1 MQTDSKVRADVRARL
16 AQQEKQANRRVLV
29 SRLHKYK
36 YLYLLMIPGALWF
49 LCFHLLPL
57 YGISIAFM
65 DYSPKTGMFS
75 EFVGLYNF
83 RVLFSNDEFTH
94 ILWNTVRISL
104 LKILFGFPMPILLAL
119 SINAVRVQWFR
130 KISQTISYLPNFIS
144 WMIVYTICVELFN
157 GYTGVFASLF
167 QKLGI
172 PYQDPTLNAG
182 SLIGFLVFTSVWKS
196 MGMGS
201 IIYLAALSGID
212 QQLYEAASVDGANS
226 FRKLISITL
235 PSIAPVCAVVL
246 ILNIGQLLGG
256 DFEQIYLFQRS
267 SDELVAVSE
276 IFETYI
282 YRNGI
287 RANNFSLPA
296 AMGIFQSTFGAVL
309 IVTSN
314 KIANKLGYEGIW

>member
-1 MQTDSKVRADVRARL
+1 MQTRTNVSADKTLVRERKREERRATL
-16 AQQEKQANRRVLV
+16 AKFRG
-29 SRLHKYK
+29 YK

-65 DYSPKTGMFS
+65 DYSPKTGFAS
-75 EFVGLYNF
+75 EFVGLFNF
-83 RVLFSNDEFTH
+83 RVLFSNDEFAH
-94 ILWNTVRISL
+94 ILWNTVKISF
-104 LKILFGFPMPILLAL
+104 LKIIFGFPMPILLAL
-119 SINAVRVQWFR
+119 SINAARVKWFR
-130 KISQTISYLPNFIS
+130 KIAQTISYLPNFIS
-144 WMIVYTICVELFN
+144 WMIVFTICIELFN
-157 GYTGVFASLF
+157 SYTGVFAGLCKS
-167 QKLGI
+167 LGI
-172 PYQDPTLNAG
+172 PYTDPTLSAG
-182 SLIGFLVFTSVWKS
+182 QLVGFLVFTSVWKS

-226 FRKLISITL
+226 FRKLCSITL
-235 PSIAPVCAVVL
+235 PSIAPVMAVVL

-256 DFEQIYLFQRS
+256 DFEQIYLFQRT

-287 RANNFSLPA
+287 RAGNFSLPA
-296 AMGIFQSTFGAVL
+296 AMGIFQSTFGAIL
-309 IVTSN
+309 IVVSN
-314 KIANKLGYEGIW
+314 KVANRLGYEGIW

>member
-1 MQTDSKVRADVRARL
+1 MQTKTKTSERVRAVSARR
-16 AQQEKQANRRVLV
+16 EKAGKTLPGKFN
-29 SRLHKYK
+29 KYK
-36 YLYLLMIPGALWF
+36 YLYLLMIPGILWF

-65 DYSPKTGMFS
+65 DYSPKTGFMS

-83 RVLFSNDEFTH
+83 RVLFSNSEFTT
-94 ILWNTVRISL
+94 ILWNTVKISL
-104 LKILFGFPMPILLAL
+104 LKIIFGFPMPILLAL
-119 SINAVRVQWFR
+119 AINAVRVNWF
-130 KISQTISYLPNFIS
+130 KKVSQTISYLPNFLS
-144 WMIVYTICVELFN
+144 WMIVFTISVELFN
-157 GYTGVFASLF
+157 SYTGVFANLY
-167 QKLGI
+167 QKLGLS
-172 PYQDPTLNAG
+172 YSDPTLNAG
-182 SLIGFLVFTSVWKS
+182 GIVGFIVFTSVWKS

-201 IIYLAALSGID
+201 IIYLAALSGVD
-212 QQLYEAASVDGANS
+212 QELYEAASVDGATS

-256 DFEQIYLFQRS
+256 DFEQIYLFQRDS
-267 SDELVAVSE
+267 AELVSVTE

-282 YRNGI
+282 YRNGV

-296 AMGIFQSTFGAVL
+296 AMGIFQSVFGAIL

-314 KIANKLGYEGIW
+314 RIANRLGYEGIW